1 MQDIPEPLTQ
11 ATQVL
16 KGPLALH
23 WEGGLFAWQLQIS
36 SGLAE
41 PESSSATWWL
51 NQMFQS
57 QGPLPSLSSSEYF
70 SLASVVSCI
79 YTGRTDVEAE
89 TPIFRPPDEK
99 S

>member
-1 MQDIPEPLTQ
+1 MADPSHTGSQ
-11 ATQVL
+11 
-16 KGPLALH
+16 GPLALH

-36 SGLAE
+36 SGLAK

-51 NQMFQS
+51 NQIFQS
-57 QGPLPSLSSSEYF
+57 HGPLPSLSFSEYF

-79 YTGRTDVEAE
+79 YIGRTDVEAE
-89 TPIFRPPDEK
+89 TPILWLPDAK